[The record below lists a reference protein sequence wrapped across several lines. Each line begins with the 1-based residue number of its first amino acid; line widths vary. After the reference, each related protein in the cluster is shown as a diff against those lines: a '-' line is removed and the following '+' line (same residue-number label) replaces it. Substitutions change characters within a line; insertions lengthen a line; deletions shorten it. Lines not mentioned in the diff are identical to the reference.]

1 MKYNLFL
8 YGAAA
13 FVLFRIIKKRQEA
26 AAAAAAAAVAA
37 ADFARIK
44 AGNYAAQAQELTTQ
58 QSRSSM

>member
-13 FVLFRIIKKRQEA
+13 FVLFRYLKKRKDDA
-26 AAAAAAAAVAA
+26 AAAAANAAAA

-44 AGNYAAQAQELTTQ
+44 AGTVLQPELTTQ
-58 QSRSSM
+58 QSRTSM

>member
-13 FVLFRIIKKRQEA
+13 FVLFRYLKKRKDDA
-26 AAAAAAAAVAA
+26 AAAAANAAA

-44 AGNYAAQAQELTTQ
+44 AGTALQPELTTQ
-58 QSRSSM
+58 QSRTSM

>member
-13 FVLFRIIKKRQEA
+13 FVLFRYLKKRKDDA
-26 AAAAAAAAVAA
+26 AAAATNAAAA

-44 AGNYAAQAQELTTQ
+44 AGTALQPELITQ
-58 QSRSSM
+58 QSRTSM

>member
-1 MKYNLFL
+1 MNKNLFL

-13 FVLFRIIKKRQEA
+13 FILFRVIKNRRDNAASAAVA
-26 AAAAAAAAVAA
+26 AAAA

-44 AGNYAAQAQELTTQ
+44 GGNAQAQELTAQ

>member
-13 FVLFRIIKKRQEA
+13 FVLFRYLKKRQDAANAADA
-26 AAAAAAAAVAA
+26 AAANA

-44 AGNYAAQAQELTTQ
+44 AGTAKAQELTTQ
-58 QSRSSM
+58 QGRSSM

>member
-13 FVLFRIIKKRQEA
+13 FILFRVIKNRRDN
-26 AAAAAAAAVAA
+26 AAAAVAAAAA

-44 AGNYAAQAQELTTQ
+44 GSSAAQAQELTTQ
-58 QSRSSM
+58 QGRTSM